1 MFEKAIRFISPKWAL
16 LRQQDRVKASM
27 LDSAY
32 DGASTIKKSMRNW
45 YSPRGDANA
54 SFSESTQRTLIDR
67 CRDAYRNYPLAKAV
81 IDRVKLNSVG
91 TGIRLQCR
99 LDADRLGITK
109 EQANEFERSIE
120 EKFEIWTK
128 HCDIED
134 TLNFEEFQVLVQT
147 SMLLS
152 GDVFVNTLFARNTVD
167 GSIRLKLQ
175 AIENDRVCNPNYSS
189 DTIKIMRGIQINSF
203 GKPTHYHILQA
214 HPGSEIMDAKQSIW
228 KKVSIYGILT
238 GKKRI
243 FHLFDKGSEGRPG
256 LKRGVPFL
264 SNVLDS
270 LRQLSKYTEAE
281 LTAAVISSF
290 FSVFIK
296 TESPSQFP
304 STIDQS
310 TEEEERGEISLSPG
324 AIIDL
329 LPSESIE
336 TTNPGRPNSKYEPFV
351 VAITKDIGAAVGIPV
366 EVLTQHFSSSY
377 TAARGS
383 LLQAWQLFKYQRN
396 IVVKSFCQPV
406 YELFLDGL
414 VASGKIDLPNYNENK
429 ELYYRATWIGNSSG
443 SIDPIKEVNAA
454 EKRIN
459 IGVST
464 IQKEAEDISNMDWMD
479 VQRQREIENGLRK
492 AAGLNA
498 TKEIIKEDVEAE
510 DIEEIGER
518 IKNANKE
525 NSK

>member
-120 EKFEIWTK
+120 EKFGIWAK

-134 TLNFEEFQVLVQT
+134 TLSFEEYQVLVQT

-152 GDVFVNTLFARNTVD
+152 GDVFVNTLFAKDYN
-167 GSIRLKLQ
+167 GFIRLKLQ
-175 AIENDRVCNPNYSS
+175 AIENDRVCNPRYAC
-189 DTIKIMRGIQINSF
+189 DTIKLIRGIQINSF
-203 GKPTHYHILQA
+203 GKPTHYHILQG
-214 HPGSEIMDAKQSIW
+214 HPGSQLMDVKQNIW
-228 KKVSIYGILT
+228 KKVSIYGSLT

-243 FHLFDKGSEGRPG
+243 FHIYDKGSEGRPG

-290 FSVFIK
+290 FSVFVK
-296 TESPSQFP
+296 TESNTSLPS
-304 STIDQS
+304 SLDQS

-492 AAGLNA
+492 TAGLNE
-498 TKEIIKEDVEAE
+498 TKEIIKEHAEAE
-510 DIEEIGER
+510 DVEEFEER
-518 IKNANKE
+518 IKNAYKKNAK
-525 NSK
+525 